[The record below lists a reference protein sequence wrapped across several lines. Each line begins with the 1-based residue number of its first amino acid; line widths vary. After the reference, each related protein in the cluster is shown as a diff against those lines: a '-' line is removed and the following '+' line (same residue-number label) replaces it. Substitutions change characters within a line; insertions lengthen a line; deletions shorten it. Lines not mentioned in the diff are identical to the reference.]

1 MVKNPVGR
9 PKSKNAK
16 INREGLNIKQ
26 RPKIVTHLQ
35 LQVVKGE
42 FIISFN

>member
-1 MVKNPVGR
+1 MVKNLVGR

-16 INREGLNIKQ
+16 INREGLNIKE

>member
-1 MVKNPVGR
+1 MAK
-9 PKSKNAK
+9 PKSKNSK
-16 INREGLNIKQ
+16 INREGLKIRE
-26 RPKIVTHLQ
+26 RPKIINHLQ